1 MKAGGVKMHN
11 NGIWDFWADRYEKL
25 WVQKYSLSPTRRRIV
40 NRLKKIMDDKNRK
53 YSILDSGCGTGQLLR
68 DIQGEFTGYNIEFKG
83 IDFSSGMIAE
93 AMKKSEN
100 INYMVS
106 NIEEFTG
113 SEKSYD
119 IIVCSHSFPYYKEK
133 EGVIKK
139 FSALLADGGCLIMAQ
154 ASQNNLY
161 DSIVMFFVKLTTSKA
176 SYPSVREVVKM
187 LEPHFGGIETE
198 RIKER
203 FYMPSIYM
211 FAGFNK
217 SFRRGEMYEDS
228 SCKTQA

>member
-1 MKAGGVKMHN
+1 MHN

-40 NRLKKIMDDKNRK
+40 KRLKKIIDNKDTK

-68 DIQGEFTGYNIEFKG
+68 DIQGEFEGCNIELAG

-100 INYMVS
+100 INYKIS
-106 NIEEFTG
+106 DIEELTG
-113 SEKSYD
+113 NKESYD
-119 IIVCSHSFPYYKEK
+119 IIVCSHSFPYYKDKK
-133 EGVIKK
+133 EVVGK
-139 FSALLADGGCLIMAQ
+139 FSGMLRDEGCLIMAQ

-161 DSIVMFFVKLTTSKA
+161 DSIVMPFVKLTTSKA
-176 SYPSVREVVKM
+176 VYPKVRDVVKM
-187 LEPHFGGIETE
+187 LEPHFDGIELV

-211 FAGFNK
+211 FVGFK
-217 SFRRGEMYEDS
+217 SQQQG
-228 SCKTQA
+228 